1 MHSELYAYACQMQAY
16 LQAQERKIASLEQQI
31 AELQKALVDLKNKPM
46 VNVEKI
52 EYKFDQLKVET
63 LDGTLNIGLNPTDL
77 QNIDEFAV
85 GKSTIQNGSL
95 YPEDLV
101 PLRNSLFN
109 ALKSETE
116 TYIQEKVP
124 VLINELSQQ
133 FQRNLD
139 STYIQFIQQ
148 DLLKQLDSRID
159 HYISQSSPEDLTV
172 AKKDILREKI
182 YSMITTD
189 ISQAISTFIMNLPS

>member
-16 LQAQERKIASLEQQI
+16 LQAQERKIASLEQQL
-31 AELQKALVDLKNKPM
+31 AELQKAMVELKNKPM

-77 QNIDEFAV
+77 QSIDEFAV
-85 GKSTIQNGSL
+85 NKKTISTGDLN
-95 YPEDLV
+95 PADLV
-101 PLRNSLFN
+101 PFRKSLFN
-109 ALKSETE
+109 QLKAETE
-116 TYIQEKVP
+116 NYIQENVP
-124 VLINELSQQ
+124 SIIKDLSQQ

-139 STYIQFIQQ
+139 DSYVQFIQQ

-159 HYISQSSPEDLTV
+159 YYISQSSPEDLTV
-172 AKKDILREKI
+172 PKKDLLHEKI
-182 YSMITTD
+182 ASMITTD

>member
-1 MHSELYAYACQMQAY
+1 MHSEFYAYACQMQAY
-16 LQAQERKIASLEQQI
+16 LQVQERKIACLEQQLL
-31 AELQKALVDLKNKPM
+31 ELQKALMELKNKPM

-77 QNIDEFAV
+77 QSIDEFAV
-85 GKSTIQNGSL
+85 KKSTVSTGDL
-95 YPEDLV
+95 TPADLV
-101 PLRNSLFN
+101 PFRKSLFN
-109 ALKSETE
+109 ELKAETE
-116 TYIQEKVP
+116 KHIQEKVP
-124 VLINELSQQ
+124 SLINDLSQQ

-139 STYIQFIQQ
+139 DSYVQFIQQ

-159 HYISQSSPEDLTV
+159 YYISQSPPGDFV
-172 AKKDILREKI
+172 VDKKDLLREKI
-182 YSMITTD
+182 ASMIQTD